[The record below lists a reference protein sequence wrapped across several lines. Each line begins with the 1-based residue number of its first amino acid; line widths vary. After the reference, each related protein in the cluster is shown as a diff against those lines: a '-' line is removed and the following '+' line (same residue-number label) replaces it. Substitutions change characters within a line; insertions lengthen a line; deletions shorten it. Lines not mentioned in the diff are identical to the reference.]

1 MASGGVLRSGRGRPG
16 RAPGK
21 FLESVSEPRRG
32 HCEWQPAS
40 ESAPRLPLLPV
51 LLLVVTMTDSE
62 RRSLRLRTVTR
73 PGRWQVGSG
82 QVRSSREVQGHETKL
97 EAKKRS
103 TSGAEL
109 DKAALGIVFRDS
121 VRRVRVFS

>member
-1 MASGGVLRSGRGRPG
+1 MLRSGRGRPG

-21 FLESVSEPRRG
+21 FLESVSEPRRLGG

-82 QVRSSREVQGHETKL
+82 QVRSSREVQGHKTKL